1 MTITAPAP
9 TTARAPR
16 SAGHG
21 RGFWYVAFAFLV
33 AMAFSTVPAPLFPV
47 YQARDGF
54 STFMIT
60 VVFAAYAVGVATA
73 LVLAGH
79 VSDWLGRRRVL
90 VPALLLELVAAVL
103 FLSGT
108 DLATLLVARFVNG
121 LGVGM
126 LTATATA
133 ALADLDARHRP
144 GAGPRRFEVVAT
156 TANIGGLGAGALL
169 TGALAEWAPA
179 PLRTSYVVFVALLAV
194 AVAAVVLT
202 PETVERAESRPAYR
216 AQRPRADHR
225 DPRTW
230 LAAVLS
236 GFVAFGVFGLFTSV
250 APGFVAGSLHHPSRA
265 LAGLVVFSVFGSAAV
280 AQALTGALAP
290 AVRRRAGLL
299 AVATGLVLL
308 TAGMA
313 GAALGLFLL
322 GGVVAGAGAGLL
334 FKSAVGA
341 VAGLAAPEERG
352 EALAGLFLVAYLGM
366 SLPAV
371 GVGLAVRSV
380 SAVTAMSWLTVL
392 LVALLAVIGLLGR
405 RRA

>member
-9 TTARAPR
+9 PATPRTT
-16 SAGHG
+16 GHG

-90 VPALLLELVAAVL
+90 VPALVLELVAAVL

-108 DLATLLVARFVNG
+108 DLTTLLVARFVNG

-133 ALADLDARHRP
+133 ALADLDALHRP
-144 GAGPRRFEVVAT
+144 GAGPRRFEVVST
-156 TANIGGLGAGALL
+156 TVNIGGLGAGALL
-169 TGALAEWAPA
+169 TGVLAEWAPA

-194 AVAAVVLT
+194 AIAAVALT
-202 PETVERAESRPAYR
+202 PETVERPAERPSYR
-216 AQRPRADHR
+216 PQRPRADHR

-265 LAGLVVFSVFGSAAV
+265 LAGLVVFSVFGSAAL
-280 AQALTGALAP
+280 AQALSGGLSLDA
-290 AVRRRAGLL
+290 RRRSGLL

-308 TAGMA
+308 TLGMH
-313 GAALGLFLL
+313 AASLGLFLL
-322 GGVVAGAGAGLL
+322 GGVVAGAGAGVL
-334 FKSAVGA
+334 FKSAVA
-341 VAGLAAPEERG
+341 TAAGLAAPAERG

-366 SLPAV
+366 SVPAI

-380 SAVTAMSWLTVL
+380 SAVTAMSWLTLL
-392 LVALLAVIGLLGR
+392 LVALLAVVALLGR
-405 RRA
+405 HRD

>member
-1 MTITAPAP
+1 MTAPAP
-9 TTARAPR
+9 APAAAPR
-16 SAGHG
+16 STGHG

-90 VPALLLELVAAVL
+90 VPALALELVAAVL
-103 FLSGT
+103 FLSGA
-108 DLATLLVARFVNG
+108 DLGTLLVARFVNG

-144 GAGPRRFEVVAT
+144 DAGPRRFEVVST

-179 PLRTSYVVFVALLAV
+179 PLRTAYVVFVALIAV
-194 AVAAVVLT
+194 ALVAVVLT
-202 PETVERAESRPAYR
+202 PETVERPAERPSYR
-216 AQRPRADHR
+216 PQRPRADHR
-225 DPRTW
+225 EPRTW

-250 APGFVAGSLHHPSRA
+250 APGFVAGSLHYPSRA
-265 LAGLVVFSVFGSAAV
+265 LAGLVVFSVFGSAAL
-280 AQALTGALAP
+280 AQALSGGVSL

-299 AVATGLVLL
+299 AVAAGLVLL
-308 TAGMA
+308 TLGMHDA
-313 GAALGLFLL
+313 SLGLFLL
-322 GGVVAGAGAGLL
+322 GGVTAGAGAGLL

-371 GVGLAVRSV
+371 GIGLALRSV

-392 LVALLAVIGLLGR
+392 LVALLGAIGLLGR